1 MKRPENIVV
10 LGSGESGVGA
20 ALLAKRLG
28 MRVFVSDKGSI
39 APGFRQELASE
50 GIGFEEKQHS
60 LDRIQAADAVVKSPG
75 IPNSIPMIRQLR
87 DQGMPVWGEM
97 EFAWRYAGPC
107 RMAAVTGSNG
117 KTTTTELLHH
127 LLLAAGM
134 QVRMGGNV
142 GHAFTRL
149 VADDWQSGRQNDA
162 ERVFVLEIS
171 SFQLEDTET
180 FRPDVALL
188 LNITPDHLDRY
199 EYRLERYAAAK
210 FRIAQSQQAGDLFL
224 YNADNPA
231 TTDYLQ
237 MHPVTGPEAIGL
249 RQPAPANGR
258 FTAAGHT
265 FDLSTAH
272 LKGPHNAFNALFAL
286 TAALRLGA
294 AVQPLQAAL
303 NSFRPPA
310 HRMEPVGEVGGV
322 QFINDSKATNVDSV
336 FYALSAMTQ
345 PVVWI
350 AGGQDKGND
359 YSVLLPLVS
368 EKVKAIVCLGVDNA
382 PLYKAFAH
390 LGKDMTAVQ
399 SAEAAVREAAA
410 LAHPGDVVLLSPA
423 CASFDLFDN
432 YMQRGDLFRQAVQQL
447 ISSTKTSGNV
457 TG

>member
-20 ALLAKRLG
+20 ALLARRLG
-28 MRVFVSDKGSI
+28 MRVFVSDKGAI

-50 GIGFEEKQHS
+50 GIAFEEKQHS
-60 LDRIQAADAVVKSPG
+60 FDRIAAADAVVKSPG
-75 IPNSIPMIRQLR
+75 IPNSLPMIRQLR
-87 DQGMPVWGEM
+87 ERGIPVWGEM
-97 EFAWRYAGPC
+97 EFAWRFAGPC

-127 LLLAAGM
+127 LLRAAGM
-134 QVRMGGNV
+134 PVRMGGNV
-142 GHAFTRL
+142 GHAFARL
-149 VADDWQSGRQNDA
+149 VADDWENGRQNDG

-180 FRPDVALL
+180 FRPDVAML
-188 LNITPDHLDRY
+188 LNISPDHLDRY
-199 EYRLERYAAAK
+199 EYQMERYAAAK
-210 FRIAQSQQAGDLFL
+210 FRIAQNQQNGDLFL

-231 TTDYLQ
+231 TVAYLNA
-237 MHPVTGPEAIGL
+237 HPVGGPEVLGL
-249 RQPAPANGR
+249 HQPAPQNGLVE
-258 FTAAGHT
+258 AAGHP
-265 FDLSTAH
+265 FDLSATL

-294 AVQPLQAAL
+294 AAPPLQAAI

-310 HRMEPVGEVGGV
+310 HRMEPVGEVAGV

-336 FYALSAMTQ
+336 FYALSAMTR

-368 EKVKAIVCLGVDNA
+368 EKVKAIVCLGIDNT
-382 PLYKAFAH
+382 PLFKAFAH
-390 LGKDMTAVQ
+390 LGKEMVAVQ

-410 LAHPGDVVLLSPA
+410 LAHPGEVVLLSPA
-423 CASFDLFDN
+423 CASFDLFGN
-432 YMQRGDLFRQAVQQL
+432 YMQRGDLFRQAVQHL
-447 ISSTKTSGNV
+447 TSSTKTSGNV